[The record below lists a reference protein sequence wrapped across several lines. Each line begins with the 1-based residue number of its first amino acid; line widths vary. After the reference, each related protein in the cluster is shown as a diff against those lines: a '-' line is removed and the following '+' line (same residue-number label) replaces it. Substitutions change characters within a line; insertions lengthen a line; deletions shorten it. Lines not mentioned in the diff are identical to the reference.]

1 MIDWTS
7 LSQDE
12 QDRIV
17 NDGLAL
23 MQTITEVCGTD
34 AGMQMW
40 DQFAVAM
47 GDDVKAAIFFSMMT
61 GQSTGNIRIQ
71 SYPSNQKIAVIK
83 SIRTW
88 TGMGLK
94 EAKDLSEEAR
104 PTFRVDFRRAR
115 ECRAELRNIGCVLI

>member
-23 MQTITEVCGTD
+23 MQTITEVCGPNE
-34 AGMQMW
+34 GMQMW
-40 DQFAVAM
+40 DQFASAM
-47 GDDVKAAIFFSMMT
+47 GDDVKSAIFFAMMT
-61 GQSTGNIRIQ
+61 GQSSGNIRIQ
-71 SYPSNQKIAVIK
+71 SYPSNQKISVIK
-83 SIRTW
+83 LIRTY
-88 TGMGLK
+88 TGLGLK

-104 PTFRVDFRRAR
+104 PTFRVNYQQAR
-115 ECRAELRNIGCVLI
+115 DCRNELRNIGCVVA